1 MGNKVKKVVFWI
13 VILFLCFIACY
24 PVWFLITGSL
34 MGQSQLLQVLGP
46 ALGNGDGDVSF
57 PILPLYPTLR
67 HYVGILLDSPEF
79 FSMFWN
85 SVKIAGGILLGQVIV
100 SVPASWG
107 FARFSFPG
115 KRVLFLLYIVL
126 MMMPFQVTML
136 SNYLVMDGM
145 KLLDTLWS
153 IILPGIFSTFPVFLI
168 YRFFTGIPEALMES
182 ARLDGAG
189 EWQIFFRLGLPLGSA
204 GIISAMVLGF
214 LEYWNLI
221 EQPLAFLK
229 DKSNWPLSLYLPEI
243 GLSQA
248 GSAFVASV
256 LAMVPALFVFIVGR
270 DYLERGIVAA
280 AVKE

>member
-1 MGNKVKKVVFWI
+1 MGNKVKKVIFWI

-34 MGQSQLLQVLGP
+34 MGQSQLQQVLGP
-46 ALGNGDGDVSF
+46 ALENGDGYVSF

-100 SVPASWG
+100 SVPAAWG

-136 SNYLVMDGM
+136 SNYLVMDGLG
-145 KLLDTLWS
+145 LLDTLWS

-243 GLSQA
+243 SLSQA

-256 LAMVPALFVFIVGR
+256 LAMIPALFIFIVGR